1 MLQLVRLASHST
13 SRLSVCFTTLPLS
26 CRSGRIAWAPHRDV
40 VPGGI
45 SNTTLRCAEDV
56 QAAIDQVK
64 ATGMKVGVAL
74 KPGTAAEEV
83 LPFLPALDM
92 VLVMTVEPGFGG
104 QKFMQDMMPKVR
116 WALQCPGRAGAS

>member
-1 MLQLVRLASHST
+1 M
-13 SRLSVCFTTLPLS
+13 
-26 CRSGRIAWAPHRDV
+26 